1 MNDDEI
7 RQAVRDTYARIA
19 RERGGTGVTDA
30 NAGSCCGPQ
39 QAAGDASC
47 CAPQQEASARSMRAQ
62 QSGASCCSPS
72 DAAAVAVGYTEEE
85 LQSIPESAGMG
96 LGCGNPTALASLS
109 EGEVVV
115 DLGAGGGIDCFLA
128 AHAVGKYGK
137 VIGVD
142 MTPDMVSAAR
152 ANAQK
157 GGYENVDF
165 RLGEIE
171 HLPVA
176 DNSADVV
183 ISNCVINLSPDKPQ
197 VFREAFRALRP
208 GGRVMVSDIVLC
220 GELPEDI
227 KSSLTAYTGCISGA
241 LPVEEYLAAITAA
254 GFSNAEVVSE
264 TAVGSG
270 ELEGVVA
277 SVNVRAVKPG

>member
-1 MNDDEI
+1 M
-7 RQAVRDTYARIA
+7 
-19 RERGGTGVTDA
+19 
-30 NAGSCCGPQ
+30 
-39 QAAGDASC
+39 AA
-47 CAPQQEASARSMRAQ
+47 
-62 QSGASCCSPS
+62 
-72 DAAAVAVGYTEEE
+72 GYTEEE

-115 DLGAGGGIDCFLA
+115 DLGAGGGIDCFIA
-128 AHAVGKYGK
+128 AHTVGTYGK

-142 MTPDMVSAAR
+142 MTPDMVSMAR
-152 ANAQK
+152 ANAQR

-176 DNSADVV
+176 DGSADAV

-197 VFREAFRALRP
+197 VFREAFRVLKI
-208 GGRVMVSDIVLC
+208 GGRVMVSDMVLR

-227 KSSLTAYTGCISGA
+227 KDSIAAYTGCIAGA
-241 LPVEEYLAAITAA
+241 IPVEEYLAIITAA
-254 GFSNAEVVSE
+254 GFSDAEVISE
-264 TAVGSG
+264 NAVGSG
-270 ELEGVVA
+270 ELEGVVT
-277 SVNVRAVKPG
+277 SVNIRAVKLD

>member
-1 MNDDEI
+1 M
-7 RQAVRDTYARIA
+7 
-19 RERGGTGVTDA
+19 
-30 NAGSCCGPQ
+30 
-39 QAAGDASC
+39 
-47 CAPQQEASARSMRAQ
+47 
-62 QSGASCCSPS
+62 
-72 DAAAVAVGYTEEE
+72 AVGYTEEE
-85 LQSIPESAGMG
+85 LQSIPENSGMG

-128 AHAVGKYGK
+128 SNAVGKYGK

-152 ANAQK
+152 ANAQR

-176 DNSADVV
+176 DSSADVV

-197 VFREAFRALRP
+197 VFREAFRTLKP

-227 KSSLTAYTGCISGA
+227 KASVAAYAGCVGGA

-254 GFSNAEVVSE
+254 GFSDVEVVTE
-264 TAVGSG
+264 TAAGSG

-277 SVNVRAVKPG
+277 SVNVRAVKPV